1 VANYDATGRVVSYT
15 IVDKQSGQP
24 LLIMEPAEYQ
34 AYRNAPL
41 ATRGQY
47 LLAPQ
52 WSLDL
57 GSAVVYAGLGDARR
71 AQEHVGYVLASPEYW
86 LTAGST
92 LLIGGSLT
100 LAAGRGGMSGANAV
114 ANGGLRERV
123 LGNLRESAVARDSS
137 QIETFL
143 AKSAQIESGYSADAW
158 NATLLRQGDVVY
170 ALSPT
175 KNPQFFTDLPTLQAV
190 RFDMLSVSKALQIR
204 AHPVYGYRPDV
215 TGYRVTQDIT
225 VPGGTAVANP
235 WYGPGGGTQF
245 FIRDSEKYLE
255 PISTINL
262 RPR

>member
-1 VANYDATGRVVSYT
+1 MYAETLNTPTG
-15 IVDKQSGQP
+15 Q
-24 LLIMEPAEYQ
+24 Q
-34 AYRNAPL
+34 AYRQIQA
-41 ATRGQY
+41 GQTGRY
-47 LLAPQ
+47 LPGYYYKQGIADANQEASRQAAAGAITAGAILAP
-52 WSLDL
+52 W
-57 GSAVVYAGLGDARR
+57 AVGACLTNPVACNQAGITA
-71 AQEHVGYVLASPEYW
+71 AEVLSEGGVV
-86 LTAGST
+86 AGGV
-92 LLIGGSLT
+92 I
-100 LAAGRGGMSGANAV
+100 GANAV

-123 LGNLRESAVARDSS
+123 LGNLRESAVARGSS

-190 RFDMLSVSKALQIR
+190 RFDMLSVSKALQVR
-204 AHPVYGYRPDV
+204 PHPVYGYRPDV

-225 VPGGTAVANP
+225 VPGGTTVANP